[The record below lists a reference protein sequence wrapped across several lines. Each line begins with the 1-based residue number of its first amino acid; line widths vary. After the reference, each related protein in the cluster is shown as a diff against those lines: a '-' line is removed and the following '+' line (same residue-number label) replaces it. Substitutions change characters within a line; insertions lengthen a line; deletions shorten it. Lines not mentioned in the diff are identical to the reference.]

1 MNIFCNVVVAWLW
14 PPQQT
19 SFLMH
24 TQLTRSGY
32 EFQNSCSLWKGSL
45 QGRNWVILREGRRYI
60 YNMKDEIIHGPNVKC
75 DVPLFLDMS
84 LAKVW
89 NAGGGRAPPVAPL
102 VAPQV
107 APLVV
112 LRLVGK
118 VNSTCLKINQNL
130 KVWSFKI
137 TQPLTVRHLI
147 RLANYAI

>member
-60 YNMKDEIIHGPNVKC
+60 YNMKDEIIHVLSFKC
-75 DVPLFLDMS
+75 VAPLIRNMS

-89 NAGGGRAPPVAPL
+89 KAGGGARLRPPPLRPWWIPSVVDTQATSLLDIKYQNKRAFSKNK
-102 VAPQV
+102 
-107 APLVV
+107 
-112 LRLVGK
+112 R
-118 VNSTCLKINQNL
+118 TINCQIY
-130 KVWSFKI
+130 VHI
-137 TQPLTVRHLI
+137 
-147 RLANYAI
+147 